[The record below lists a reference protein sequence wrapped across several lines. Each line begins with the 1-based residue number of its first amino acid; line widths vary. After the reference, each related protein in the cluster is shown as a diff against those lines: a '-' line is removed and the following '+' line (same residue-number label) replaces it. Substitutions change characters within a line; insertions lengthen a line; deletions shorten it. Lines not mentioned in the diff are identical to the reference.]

1 MDIAQTA
8 PETVILAEDEASL
21 YLQATTMRVWA
32 PVGQTPSVRVDTQR
46 EMVHFYGCLHLATG
60 EQTAMKAKRMNSE
73 TTALFLA

>member
-8 PETVILAEDEASL
+8 PDTVILAEDEASL

-46 EMVHFYGCLHLATG
+46 DMVHFYGCLNL
-60 EQTAMKAKRMNSE
+60 
-73 TTALFLA
+73 